1 MFCIACF
8 AIFISI
14 YNGEVDSLLSIAI
27 VDDVRSEAEY
37 LASFAKRYGQE
48 YNERIE
54 IAIFKSGFEFLDG
67 YKAIY
72 DAVFLDIEMPDMDG
86 ISTARKL
93 RKFDENII
101 IIFVTNIAKYAIQ
114 GYSVGALDYLLKPPK
129 YADIKMRMN
138 VISKRKRLN
147 DYSIIIPYQGGERR
161 LVSGEIIYVES
172 RGHDIIFHTD
182 GDEIFWRGTTLKRVE
197 SELTE
202 HGFYR
207 CNNCYLVNLKY
218 CTQIKDNSVI
228 VNGEELQISR
238 SRKKGFMIA
247 LVNAL
252 GG

>member
-1 MFCIACF
+1 M
-8 AIFISI
+8 
-14 YNGEVDSLLSIAI
+14 LSIAI

-37 LASFAKRYGQE
+37 LASFVERYG
-48 YNERIE
+48 NENNEKIKISR
-54 IAIFKSGFEFLDG
+54 FKSGFDFLDC
-67 YKAIY
+67 YKAVY
-72 DAVFLDIEMPDMDG
+72 DAVFLDIEMPNMDG
-86 ISTARKL
+86 MAAARKL
-93 RKFDENII
+93 REFDNDII

-138 VISKRKRLN
+138 IISKRKRLN
-147 DYSIIIPYQGGERR
+147 DYSIVIPYQGGERK
-161 LVSGEIIYVES
+161 LTSGEIVYVES
-172 RGHDIIFHTD
+172 RGHDIIFYTD
-182 GDEIFWRGTTLKRVE
+182 GDEIFWKGTTLKRVE
-197 SELTE
+197 SELAE

-218 CTQIKDNSVI
+218 CTQIKDNAVI

>member
-1 MFCIACF
+1 M
-8 AIFISI
+8 
-14 YNGEVDSLLSIAI
+14 LSIAI

-37 LASFAKRYGQE
+37 LASFVERYG
-48 YNERIE
+48 NENNE
-54 IAIFKSGFEFLDG
+54 KMKIARFKSGFDFLDG
-67 YKAIY
+67 YKAVY
-72 DAVFLDIEMPDMDG
+72 DAVFLDIEMPDIDG
-86 ISTARKL
+86 MAAARKL
-93 RKFDENII
+93 REFDNDII

-138 VISKRKRLN
+138 IISKRKRLN
-147 DYSIIIPYQGGERR
+147 DYSIVIPYQGGERK
-161 LVSGEIIYVES
+161 LTSGEIVYVES

-182 GDEIFWRGTTLKRVE
+182 GDEILWKGTTLKRVE

-207 CNNCYLVNLKY
+207 CNNCYLVNLRY
-218 CTQIKDNSVI
+218 CTEIKDNSVM

-238 SRKKGFMIA
+238 ARKKGFMVA

-252 GG
+252 WG

>member
-1 MFCIACF
+1 M
-8 AIFISI
+8 
-14 YNGEVDSLLSIAI
+14 LSIAI
-27 VDDVRSEAEY
+27 VDDVRSETEY
-37 LASFAKRYGQE
+37 LASFVERYG
-48 YNERIE
+48 NENNEKIK
-54 IAIFKSGFEFLDG
+54 IARFKSGFDFLDG
-67 YKAIY
+67 YKAVY
-72 DAVFLDIEMPDMDG
+72 DAVFLDIEMPDIDG
-86 ISTARKL
+86 MAAARKL
-93 RKFDENII
+93 REFDNDII

-138 VISKRKRLN
+138 IISKRKRLN
-147 DYSIIIPYQGGERR
+147 DYSIVIPYQGGERK
-161 LVSGEIIYVES
+161 LTSGEIVYVES

-182 GDEIFWRGTTLKRVE
+182 GDGILWKGTTLKRVE

-207 CNNCYLVNLKY
+207 CNNCYLVNLRY
-218 CTQIKDNSVI
+218 CTEIKDNSVM

-238 SRKKGFMIA
+238 ARKKGFMVA

>member
-1 MFCIACF
+1 M
-8 AIFISI
+8 
-14 YNGEVDSLLSIAI
+14 LSIAI
-27 VDDVRSEAEY
+27 VDDVRSETEY
-37 LASFAKRYGQE
+37 LASFVERYG
-48 YNERIE
+48 NENNEKIK
-54 IAIFKSGFEFLDG
+54 IARFKSGFDFLDG
-67 YKAIY
+67 YKAVY
-72 DAVFLDIEMPDMDG
+72 DAVFLDIEMPDIDG
-86 ISTARKL
+86 VAAARKL
-93 RKFDENII
+93 REFDNDII

-138 VISKRKRLN
+138 IISKRKRLN
-147 DYSIIIPYQGGERR
+147 DYSIVIPYQGGERK
-161 LVSGEIIYVES
+161 LTSGEIVYVES

-182 GDEIFWRGTTLKRVE
+182 GDEILWKGITLKRVE

-207 CNNCYLVNLKY
+207 CNNCYLVNLRY
-218 CTQIKDNSVI
+218 CTEIKDNSVM

-238 SRKKGFMIA
+238 ARKKGFMVA

>member
-1 MFCIACF
+1 M
-8 AIFISI
+8 
-14 YNGEVDSLLSIAI
+14 LSIAI

-37 LASFAKRYGQE
+37 LASFVERYG
-48 YNERIE
+48 NENNEKIK
-54 IAIFKSGFEFLDG
+54 IARFKSGFDFLDG
-67 YKAIY
+67 YKAVY
-72 DAVFLDIEMPDMDG
+72 DAVFLDIEMPDIDG
-86 ISTARKL
+86 MAAARKL
-93 RKFDENII
+93 REFDNDII

-138 VISKRKRLN
+138 IISKRKRLN
-147 DYSIIIPYQGGERR
+147 DYSIVIPYQGGERK
-161 LVSGEIIYVES
+161 LTSGEIVYVES

-182 GDEIFWRGTTLKRVE
+182 GDEILWKGTTLKRVE

-207 CNNCYLVNLKY
+207 CNNCYLVNLRY
-218 CTQIKDNSVI
+218 CTEIKDNSVM

-238 SRKKGFMIA
+238 ARKKGFMVA
-247 LVNAL
+247 LANAL

>member
-1 MFCIACF
+1 MLYLYCKGG
-8 AIFISI
+8 
-14 YNGEVDSLLSIAI
+14 GEHLLSIAI
-27 VDDVRSEAEY
+27 VDDVRSETEY
-37 LASFAKRYGQE
+37 LASFVERYG
-48 YNERIE
+48 NENNEKIK
-54 IAIFKSGFEFLDG
+54 IARFKSGFDFLDG
-67 YKAIY
+67 YKAVY
-72 DAVFLDIEMPDMDG
+72 DAVFLDIEMPDIDG
-86 ISTARKL
+86 MAAARKL
-93 RKFDENII
+93 REFDNDII

-138 VISKRKRLN
+138 IISKRKRLN
-147 DYSIIIPYQGGERR
+147 DYSIVIPYQGGERK
-161 LVSGEIIYVES
+161 LTSGEIVYVES

-182 GDEIFWRGTTLKRVE
+182 GDEILWKGTTLKRVE

-207 CNNCYLVNLKY
+207 CNNCYLVNLRY
-218 CTQIKDNSVI
+218 CTEIKDNSVM

-238 SRKKGFMIA
+238 ARKKGFMVA

>member
-1 MFCIACF
+1 M
-8 AIFISI
+8 
-14 YNGEVDSLLSIAI
+14 LSIAI

-37 LASFAKRYGQE
+37 LASFVEQYG
-48 YNERIE
+48 NENNEKIK
-54 IAIFKSGFEFLDG
+54 IARFKSGFDFLDG
-67 YKAIY
+67 YKAVY
-72 DAVFLDIEMPDMDG
+72 DAVFLDIEMPDIDG
-86 ISTARKL
+86 VAAARKL
-93 RKFDENII
+93 REFDNDII

-138 VISKRKRLN
+138 IISKRKRLN
-147 DYSIIIPYQGGERR
+147 DYSIVIPYQGGERK
-161 LVSGEIIYVES
+161 LTSGEIVYVES

-182 GDEIFWRGTTLKRVE
+182 GDEILWKGITLKRVE

-207 CNNCYLVNLKY
+207 CNNCYLVNLRY
-218 CTQIKDNSVI
+218 CTEIKDNSVM

-238 SRKKGFMIA
+238 ARKKGFMVA

>member
-1 MFCIACF
+1 M
-8 AIFISI
+8 
-14 YNGEVDSLLSIAI
+14 LSIAI

-37 LASFAKRYGQE
+37 LASFVERYG
-48 YNERIE
+48 NENNE
-54 IAIFKSGFEFLDG
+54 KMKIARFKSGFDFLDG
-67 YKAIY
+67 YKAVY
-72 DAVFLDIEMPDMDG
+72 DAVFLDIEMPDIDG
-86 ISTARKL
+86 MAAARKL
-93 RKFDENII
+93 RDFDNDII

-138 VISKRKRLN
+138 IISKRKRLN
-147 DYSIIIPYQGGERR
+147 DYSIVIPYQGGERK
-161 LVSGEIIYVES
+161 LTSGEIVYVES

-182 GDEIFWRGTTLKRVE
+182 GDEILWKGTTLKRVE

-207 CNNCYLVNLKY
+207 CNNCYLVNLRY
-218 CTQIKDNSVI
+218 CTEIKDNSVM

-238 SRKKGFMIA
+238 ARKKGFMVA

>member
-1 MFCIACF
+1 M
-8 AIFISI
+8 
-14 YNGEVDSLLSIAI
+14 LSIAI

-37 LASFAKRYGQE
+37 LASFVERYG
-48 YNERIE
+48 NENNEKIK
-54 IAIFKSGFEFLDG
+54 IARFKSGFDFLDG
-67 YKAIY
+67 YKAVY
-72 DAVFLDIEMPDMDG
+72 DAVFLDIEMPDIDG
-86 ISTARKL
+86 MAAARKL
-93 RKFDENII
+93 REFDNDII

-138 VISKRKRLN
+138 IISKRKRLN
-147 DYSIIIPYQGGERR
+147 DYSIVIPYQGGERK
-161 LVSGEIIYVES
+161 LTSGEIVYVES

-182 GDEIFWRGTTLKRVE
+182 GDEILWKGTTLKRVE

-207 CNNCYLVNLKY
+207 CNNCYLVNLRY
-218 CTQIKDNSVI
+218 CTEIKDNSVM

-238 SRKKGFMIA
+238 ARKKGFMVA

>member
-1 MFCIACF
+1 M
-8 AIFISI
+8 
-14 YNGEVDSLLSIAI
+14 LSIAI

-37 LASFAKRYGQE
+37 LASFVEQYG
-48 YNERIE
+48 NENNEKIK
-54 IAIFKSGFEFLDG
+54 IARFKSGFDFLDG
-67 YKAIY
+67 YKAVY
-72 DAVFLDIEMPDMDG
+72 DAVFLDIEMPDIDG
-86 ISTARKL
+86 MAAARKL
-93 RKFDENII
+93 REFDNDII

-138 VISKRKRLN
+138 IISKRKRLN
-147 DYSIIIPYQGGERR
+147 DYSIVIPYQGGERK
-161 LVSGEIIYVES
+161 LTSGEIVYVES

-182 GDEIFWRGTTLKRVE
+182 GDEILWKGTTLKRVE

-207 CNNCYLVNLKY
+207 CNNCYLVNLRY
-218 CTQIKDNSVI
+218 CTEIKDNSVM

-238 SRKKGFMIA
+238 ARKKGFMVA

>member
-1 MFCIACF
+1 M
-8 AIFISI
+8 
-14 YNGEVDSLLSIAI
+14 LSIAI
-27 VDDVRSEAEY
+27 VDDVRSETEY
-37 LASFAKRYGQE
+37 LASFVERYG
-48 YNERIE
+48 NENNEKIK
-54 IAIFKSGFEFLDG
+54 IARFKSGFDFLDG
-67 YKAIY
+67 YKAVY
-72 DAVFLDIEMPDMDG
+72 DAVFLDIEMPDIDG
-86 ISTARKL
+86 MAAARKL
-93 RKFDENII
+93 REFDNDII

-138 VISKRKRLN
+138 IISKRKRLN
-147 DYSIIIPYQGGERR
+147 DYSIVIPYQGGERK
-161 LVSGEIIYVES
+161 LTSGEIVYVES

-182 GDEIFWRGTTLKRVE
+182 GDEILWKGTTLKRVE

-207 CNNCYLVNLKY
+207 CNNCYLVNLRY
-218 CTQIKDNSVI
+218 CTEIKDNSVM

-238 SRKKGFMIA
+238 ARKKGFMVA

>member
-1 MFCIACF
+1 M
-8 AIFISI
+8 
-14 YNGEVDSLLSIAI
+14 LSIAI

-37 LASFAKRYGQE
+37 LASFVERYG
-48 YNERIE
+48 NENNE
-54 IAIFKSGFEFLDG
+54 KMKIARFKSGFDFLDG
-67 YKAIY
+67 YKAVY
-72 DAVFLDIEMPDMDG
+72 DAVFLDIEMPDIDG
-86 ISTARKL
+86 MAAARKL
-93 RKFDENII
+93 REFDNDII

-138 VISKRKRLN
+138 IISKRKRLN
-147 DYSIIIPYQGGERR
+147 DYSIVIPYQGGERK
-161 LVSGEIIYVES
+161 LTSGEIVYVES

-182 GDEIFWRGTTLKRVE
+182 GDEILWKGTTLKRVE

-202 HGFYR
+202 LGFYR
-207 CNNCYLVNLKY
+207 CNNCYLVNLRY
-218 CTQIKDNSVI
+218 CTEIKDNSVM

-238 SRKKGFMIA
+238 ARKKGFMVA

>member
-1 MFCIACF
+1 M
-8 AIFISI
+8 
-14 YNGEVDSLLSIAI
+14 LSIAI
-27 VDDVRSEAEY
+27 VDDVRSETEY
-37 LASFAKRYGQE
+37 LASFVERYG
-48 YNERIE
+48 NENNEKIK
-54 IAIFKSGFEFLDG
+54 IARFKSGFDFLDG
-67 YKAIY
+67 YKAVY
-72 DAVFLDIEMPDMDG
+72 HAVFLDIEMPDIDG
-86 ISTARKL
+86 MAAARKL
-93 RKFDENII
+93 REFDNDII

-138 VISKRKRLN
+138 IISKRKRLN
-147 DYSIIIPYQGGERR
+147 DYSIVIPYQGGERK
-161 LVSGEIIYVES
+161 LTSGEIVYVES

-182 GDEIFWRGTTLKRVE
+182 GDEILWKGTTLKRVE

-207 CNNCYLVNLKY
+207 CNNCYLVNLRY
-218 CTQIKDNSVI
+218 CTEIKDNSVM

-238 SRKKGFMIA
+238 ARKKGFMVA

>member
-1 MFCIACF
+1 M
-8 AIFISI
+8 
-14 YNGEVDSLLSIAI
+14 LSIAI

-37 LASFAKRYGQE
+37 LASFVERYG
-48 YNERIE
+48 NENNE
-54 IAIFKSGFEFLDG
+54 KMKIARFKSGFDFLDG
-67 YKAIY
+67 YKAVY
-72 DAVFLDIEMPDMDG
+72 DAVFLDIEMPDIDG
-86 ISTARKL
+86 MAAARKL
-93 RKFDENII
+93 REFDNDII

-138 VISKRKRLN
+138 IISKRKRLN
-147 DYSIIIPYQGGERR
+147 DYSIVIPYQGGERK
-161 LVSGEIIYVES
+161 LTSGEIVYVES

-182 GDEIFWRGTTLKRVE
+182 GDEILWKGTTLKRVE

-207 CNNCYLVNLKY
+207 CNNCYLVNLRY
-218 CTQIKDNSVI
+218 CTEIKDNSVM

-238 SRKKGFMIA
+238 ARKKGFMVA

>member
-1 MFCIACF
+1 M
-8 AIFISI
+8 
-14 YNGEVDSLLSIAI
+14 LSIAI

-37 LASFAKRYGQE
+37 LASFVERYG
-48 YNERIE
+48 NENNE
-54 IAIFKSGFEFLDG
+54 KMKIARFKSGFDFLDG
-67 YKAIY
+67 YKAVY
-72 DAVFLDIEMPDMDG
+72 DAVFLDIEMPDIDG
-86 ISTARKL
+86 MAAARKL
-93 RKFDENII
+93 REFDNDII

-138 VISKRKRLN
+138 IISKRKRLN
-147 DYSIIIPYQGGERR
+147 DYSIVIPYQGGERK
-161 LVSGEIIYVES
+161 LTSGEIVYVES

-182 GDEIFWRGTTLKRVE
+182 GDEILWKGTTLKRVE

-207 CNNCYLVNLKY
+207 CNNCYLVNLRY
-218 CTQIKDNSVI
+218 CTEIKDNSVM
-228 VNGEELQISR
+228 VNSEELQISR
-238 SRKKGFMIA
+238 ARKKGFMVA

>member
-1 MFCIACF
+1 M
-8 AIFISI
+8 
-14 YNGEVDSLLSIAI
+14 LSIAI

-37 LASFAKRYGQE
+37 LASFVERYG
-48 YNERIE
+48 NENNE
-54 IAIFKSGFEFLDG
+54 KMKIARFKSGFDFLDG
-67 YKAIY
+67 YKAVY
-72 DAVFLDIEMPDMDG
+72 DAVFLDIEMPDIDG
-86 ISTARKL
+86 MAAARKL
-93 RKFDENII
+93 REFDNDII

-138 VISKRKRLN
+138 IISKRKRLN
-147 DYSIIIPYQGGERR
+147 DYSIVIPYQGGERK
-161 LVSGEIIYVES
+161 LTSGEIVYVES

-182 GDEIFWRGTTLKRVE
+182 GDEILWKGTTLKRVE

-207 CNNCYLVNLKY
+207 CNNCYLVNLRY
-218 CTQIKDNSVI
+218 CTEIKGNSVM

-238 SRKKGFMIA
+238 ARKRGFMVA

>member
-1 MFCIACF
+1 M
-8 AIFISI
+8 
-14 YNGEVDSLLSIAI
+14 LSIAI

-37 LASFAKRYGQE
+37 LASFVERYGHE
-48 YNERIE
+48 NNENISISR
-54 IAIFKSGFEFLDG
+54 FKSGSEFLDG
-67 YKAIY
+67 YKAVY

-86 ISTARKL
+86 MSAARKL
-93 RKFDENII
+93 REFDKNII

-138 VISKRKRLN
+138 VISKHKRLN
-147 DYSIIIPYQGGERR
+147 DYSVAIPYQGGVRR
-161 LVSGEIIYVES
+161 LTSGEIVYVES
-172 RGHDIIFHTD
+172 CGHDIIFHAD
-182 GDEIFWRGTTLKRVE
+182 GEKILWKGTTLKRVE

-218 CTQIKDNSVI
+218 CAQIKDNSVI

-238 SRKKGFMIA
+238 SRKKGFMVA